1 MATPIATGRLALLAL
16 ALMAFV
22 LASGAPSAR
31 AADES
36 LAESL
41 IRLRGDV
48 EQLNSELEQLRQEQ
62 RTTLNGLA
70 AQKAELEAG
79 VDRQQLAA
87 RELRE
92 KLDAKD
98 AEAAEA
104 GAEGDALKPAVLA
117 AADALK
123 AHIEAGLPFKQAER
137 AADVDAFRNDVIT
150 GALPPSRA
158 VNRLWALYEDE
169 FRLTRENGLFSQ
181 TISLGRERVLADVVR
196 LGSMALYFRT
206 QDGRVGLA
214 QRAADGWRFVV
225 EDDAADRAR
234 IDALFDAL
242 RKQIRQGWFE
252 LPLAA
257 SSTDG
262 GAR

>member
-1 MATPIATGRLALLAL
+1 MATPFATGRPALSAL
-16 ALMAFV
+16 ALIALT
-22 LASGAPSAR
+22 LAAGAAPAR
-31 AADES
+31 AADEA

-41 IRLRGDV
+41 IRLRGEV
-48 EQLNSELEQLRQEQ
+48 EQLNGELEQLRQEQ

-70 AQKAELEAG
+70 TQKAELAAS

-92 KLDAKD
+92 KLDAKN
-98 AEAAEA
+98 AEAAA
-104 GAEGDALKPAVLA
+104 TGAEGDALKPAVLA

-123 AHIEAGLPFKQAER
+123 AHIEAGLPFKQDER

-150 GALPPSRA
+150 GAIPPARA

-181 TISLGRERVLADVVR
+181 TIDLGQERVLADVAR
-196 LGSMALYFRT
+196 LGSMALYFKT
-206 QDGRVGLA
+206 QDGRVGMA
-214 QRAADGWRFVV
+214 QRSADGWRFVTV
-225 EDDAADRAR
+225 EDAADKAR

-257 SSTDG
+257 ATTDG

>member
-1 MATPIATGRLALLAL
+1 MAIPFASGRLAVLAL
-16 ALMAFV
+16 ALVA
-22 LASGAPSAR
+22 GAAPAR

-41 IRLRGDV
+41 VRLRGEV
-48 EQLNSELEQLRQEQ
+48 EQLNGELEQLRQEQ
-62 RTTLNGLA
+62 RTTLNGLT
-70 AQKAELEAG
+70 AQKAELEAS

-92 KLDAKD
+92 KLAAKD
-98 AEAAEA
+98 AEASEA
-104 GAEGDALKPAVLA
+104 GAESDALQPGVLA

-137 AADVDAFRNDVIT
+137 AADVDAFKNDVIT
-150 GALPPSRA
+150 GAIPPARA
-158 VNRLWALYEDE
+158 ANRLWALYEDE

-181 TISLGRERVLADVVR
+181 TIDLGRERVLADVVR
-196 LGSMALYFRT
+196 LGSMALYFKT

-214 QRAADGWRFVV
+214 QRAGNGWRFVTV
-225 EDDAADRAR
+225 DDAADQER
-234 IDALFDAL
+234 INALFDAL
-242 RKQIRQGWFE
+242 RKQIRQGYFE
-252 LPLAA
+252 LPLVAN
-257 SSTDG
+257 G

>member
-1 MATPIATGRLALLAL
+1 
-16 ALMAFV
+16 
-22 LASGAPSAR
+22 
-31 AADES
+31 
-36 LAESL
+36 
-41 IRLRGDV
+41 
-48 EQLNSELEQLRQEQ
+48 
-62 RTTLNGLA
+62 
-70 AQKAELEAG
+70 
-79 VDRQQLAA
+79 
-87 RELRE
+87 
-92 KLDAKD
+92 
-98 AEAAEA
+98 
-104 GAEGDALKPAVLA
+104 
-117 AADALK
+117 
-123 AHIEAGLPFKQAER
+123 
-137 AADVDAFRNDVIT
+137 
-150 GALPPSRA
+150 
-158 VNRLWALYEDE
+158 YEDE

>member
-1 MATPIATGRLALLAL
+1 MASPFPSGRLAVLAL
-16 ALMAFV
+16 V
-22 LASGAPSAR
+22 LAAGVVPVQ

-41 IRLRGDV
+41 IRLRGEV
-48 EQLNSELEQLRQEQ
+48 EQLNGELEQLRQEQ

-70 AQKAELEAG
+70 AQRAELEAS

-92 KLDAKD
+92 KLAAKD
-98 AEAAEA
+98 VEASEA
-104 GAEGDALKPAVLA
+104 GAESDALQPAVLA

-137 AADVDAFRNDVIT
+137 AADVDGFKNDLVS
-150 GALPPSRA
+150 GAIPPARA

-181 TISLGRERVLADVVR
+181 TISLGSERVLADVVR
-196 LGSMALYFRT
+196 LGSMALYFKT

-214 QRAADGWRFVV
+214 QRSGEGWRFATA
-225 EDDAADRAR
+225 EDAADQAR
-234 IDALFDAL
+234 INALFDAL

-257 SSTDG
+257 TG